1 MASTR
6 APRRCW
12 SMTRRALHSVAALS
26 ILLSG
31 CATIQVRPE
40 SGVEGGQI
48 WTRPGRAGVVVAAPH
63 GTSDP
68 YTGEIAAELA
78 RRTGFG
84 LVVAGGFGLEAE
96 ASGRPARRYEVNR
109 PTEGVPGRPP
119 AEEVATPSA
128 ERVYAEFE
136 RRVLE
141 TAAAPLALYVEIHGN
156 GSRESAGRLEIAT
169 VGIDRDDAWR
179 LRTLLELIRD
189 ARLRTEPA
197 APRLAVLVEPLD
209 ELRYTAS
216 AAKQSGVLR
225 LPRRALHIEIPR
237 AARADWRPLYTAILA
252 DFLGQAAALLNAPPP
267 PAIPARDK
275 P

>member
-26 ILLSG
+26 VLLSG

-48 WTRPGRAGVVVAAPH
+48 WTKPGRAGVVVAAPH

-68 YTGEIAAELA
+68 YTGGVAAEVA

-96 ASGRPARRYEVNR
+96 ASGRPGRRYEENR
-109 PTEGVPGRPP
+109 PTEGVPGRPS

-128 ERVYAEFE
+128 ERVYAEVE

-141 TAAAPLALYVEIHGN
+141 AAAAPLALFVGIHGN
-156 GSRESAGRLEIAT
+156 RSRDSAGRLAIQA
-169 VGIDRDDAWR
+169 GWSGRDDTW
-179 LRTLLELIRD
+179 LL
-189 ARLRTEPA
+189 P
-197 APRLAVLVEPLD
+197 
-209 ELRYTAS
+209 
-216 AAKQSGVLR
+216 
-225 LPRRALHIEIPR
+225 
-237 AARADWRPLYTAILA
+237 
-252 DFLGQAAALLNAPPP
+252 
-267 PAIPARDK
+267 
-275 P
+275 

>member
-1 MASTR
+1 
-6 APRRCW
+6 
-12 SMTRRALHSVAALS
+12 MTRRALHSVAALS

-48 WTRPGRAGVVVAAPH
+48 WTKPGRAGVVVAAPH

-96 ASGRPARRYEVNR
+96 ASGRPGRRYEVNR

-119 AEEVATPSA
+119 VEEVATPSA
-128 ERVYAEFE
+128 GQVYAEFE

-141 TAAAPLALYVEIHGN
+141 TAVAPLALYIEIHGN

-209 ELRYTAS
+209 ALRYTAS

-267 PAIPARDK
+267 AAIPARDK

>member
-1 MASTR
+1 M
-6 APRRCW
+6 
-12 SMTRRALHSVAALS
+12 AALS
-26 ILLSG
+26 VLLSG

-48 WTRPGRAGVVVAAPH
+48 WTKPGRAGVVVAAPH

-68 YTGEIAAELA
+68 YTGEIAAEVA

-96 ASGRPARRYEVNR
+96 ASGRPGRRYEVNR
-109 PTEGVPGRPP
+109 PTEGVPGRPS

-141 TAAAPLALYVEIHGN
+141 AAAAPLALYVEIHGN

-216 AAKQSGVLR
+216 A
-225 LPRRALHIEIPR
+225 
-237 AARADWRPLYTAILA
+237 
-252 DFLGQAAALLNAPPP
+252 
-267 PAIPARDK
+267 
-275 P
+275 